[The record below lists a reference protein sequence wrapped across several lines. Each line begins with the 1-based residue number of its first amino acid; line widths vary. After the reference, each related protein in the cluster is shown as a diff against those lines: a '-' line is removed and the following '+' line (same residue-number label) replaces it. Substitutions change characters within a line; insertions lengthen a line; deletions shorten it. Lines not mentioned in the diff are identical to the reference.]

1 MAMAGGREAEA
12 EGEEEGGEYC
22 WEGYRL
28 GVLFCFLH
36 CTYALLVGITLP
48 YPTLPYSFSFFSPFS
63 LLIEIMRSKGEKE
76 RTTAP

>member
-48 YPTLPYSFSFFSPFS
+48 YPYLVEGSSVEVCKIPSQAPSP
-63 LLIEIMRSKGEKE
+63 LV
-76 RTTAP
+76 

>member
-48 YPTLPYSFSFFSPFS
+48 YPY
-63 LLIEIMRSKGEKE
+63 
-76 RTTAP
+76 